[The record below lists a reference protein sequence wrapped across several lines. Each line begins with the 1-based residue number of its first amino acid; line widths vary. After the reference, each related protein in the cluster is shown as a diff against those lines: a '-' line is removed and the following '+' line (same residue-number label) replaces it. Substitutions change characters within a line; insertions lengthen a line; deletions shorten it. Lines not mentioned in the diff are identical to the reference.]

1 MKFSFDISDYAVRVF
16 GLSTKEEFEAF
27 AKSNEEADINAV
39 NPKPKHVPMMTARRL
54 SSGCRLGVDTGMELI
69 SNNEIDAVIY
79 SSRSGELEHNY
90 KLLNAISNNLDCSPT
105 DFSMSVHNC
114 GVGNFTILSKKK
126 IPSTSIA
133 AGVDTFMQALT
144 EAYIMLNSGYK
155 KVLLVDY
162 DVNIPEFFKAYADRT
177 MPNYPKAVGLVV
189 QKGNSVSVETNNTD
203 ECEDSESSLVNQYQ
217 SVVFLKHFV
226 KFMEDKSP
234 SLCSFLLK
242 GNLNNWRINFS
253 A

>member
-79 SSRSGELEHNY
+79 SSRSGELEHND

-105 DFSMSVHNC
+105 DFSMSVRNC

-144 EAYIMLNSGYK
+144 EA
-155 KVLLVDY
+155 
-162 DVNIPEFFKAYADRT
+162 
-177 MPNYPKAVGLVV
+177 
-189 QKGNSVSVETNNTD
+189 
-203 ECEDSESSLVNQYQ
+203 CEDLPHAFYR
-217 SVVFLKHFV
+217 LI
-226 KFMEDKSP
+226 
-234 SLCSFLLK
+234 L
-242 GNLNNWRINFS
+242 
-253 A
+253 